1 MSYISINLH
10 KYQFEHA
17 PFRKFGFIIFNI
29 LDSFPLSK
37 HAIFQAL
44 IIWSSI
50 FVPSSLKFNTRKW
63 WFSSARLLHPRR
75 KWKHHFLR
83 KWHNWY
89 LVFGTYLDE
98 EHGWRWVQCSGVGWN
113 SCTICVVFQVYLTK
127 IDLNDSNRND
137 SLDETRLIM
146 EISCTDETHQ
156 ESCPPISPSHLLRR
170 KVSAKDFVE
179 LWNAILLHSFVS
191 ILTDWM
197 TEILMLRWKHKSE
210 GKWCASDSG
219 GSFNCI
225 VEKLDFRGRN
235 LGSTFAPCE
244 VLFRYVTLALRCISR
259 ASGRG
264 QCWCCI
270 IGVSWHGS
278 DAFKMSLLEI
288 VETCHFCCLKAES
301 RKMLCLKITHWRFHW
316 FDKSSIFDV
325 MCLTPKKDFKKAKSS
340 WPWAL
345 HSSYGMGGSRN
356 LWVTFIQ
363 TCDFHFQRKG
373 SEQIRREVERCCVQH
388 SEILA
393 KVLRRSCNLEN
404 LHEASAALDP
414 LVWWNSGAAPS
425 CTDSS
430 SGAPSFWDIGRI
442 FYRNCSNFDVWI
454 LFKYLQ

>member
-17 PFRKFGFIIFNI
+17 PFCKFGFIIFNI

-44 IIWSSI
+44 IIGSSI

-98 EHGWRWVQCSGVGWN
+98 EHGWKWVQCSGVGWN

-137 SLDETRLIM
+137 SFDETRLIV

-179 LWNAILLHSFVS
+179 LWNVILLHSFVS

-197 TEILMLRWKHKSE
+197 TEILMLR
-210 GKWCASDSG
+210 
-219 GSFNCI
+219 
-225 VEKLDFRGRN
+225 
-235 LGSTFAPCE
+235 
-244 VLFRYVTLALRCISR
+244 
-259 ASGRG
+259 
-264 QCWCCI
+264 
-270 IGVSWHGS
+270 
-278 DAFKMSLLEI
+278 
-288 VETCHFCCLKAES
+288 
-301 RKMLCLKITHWRFHW
+301 
-316 FDKSSIFDV
+316 
-325 MCLTPKKDFKKAKSS
+325 
-340 WPWAL
+340 
-345 HSSYGMGGSRN
+345 
-356 LWVTFIQ
+356 
-363 TCDFHFQRKG
+363 
-373 SEQIRREVERCCVQH
+373 
-388 SEILA
+388 
-393 KVLRRSCNLEN
+393 
-404 LHEASAALDP
+404 
-414 LVWWNSGAAPS
+414 
-425 CTDSS
+425 
-430 SGAPSFWDIGRI
+430 
-442 FYRNCSNFDVWI
+442 
-454 LFKYLQ
+454 